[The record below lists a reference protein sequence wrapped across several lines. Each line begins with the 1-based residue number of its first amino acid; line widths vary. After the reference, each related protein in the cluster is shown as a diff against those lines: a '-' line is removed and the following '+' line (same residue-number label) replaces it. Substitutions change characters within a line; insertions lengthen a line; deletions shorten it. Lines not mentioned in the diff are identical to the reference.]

1 MTHQEKLESIG
12 GEINEAVKNLIDEA
26 KLQWEKNGNLI
37 VGVFVAT
44 LFVYGICKALPIIV
58 EKYLYLISAGIS
70 ANTGKVLLLTFIFLN
85 ICQHKPL

>member
-12 GEINEAVKNLIDEA
+12 GEINEAAKNVIDEA
-26 KLQWEKNGNLI
+26 KFQWEKNGNLI

-58 EKYLYLISAGIS
+58 EKYLYIFNISRNI
-70 ANTGKVLLLTFIFLN
+70 GKYRQGSSSNFYIFEYLST
-85 ICQHKPL
+85 